1 MHRFL
6 VVIEKAN
13 NNYSAY
19 SPDLPGCVATGSTRE
34 EAEKNIYEAIEMHVQ
49 GLLEDNLPIPE
60 SESFAEYV
68 AIAEKPSTSSEV
80 V

>member
-1 MHRFL
+1 MYRFL

-34 EAEKNIYEAIEMHVQ
+34 EAEKNMYEAIEMHIE
-49 GLLEDNLPIPE
+49 GLLDDKLPIPE
-60 SESFAEYV
+60 SKSFAEYV
-68 AIAEKPSTSSEV
+68 EVAEKSGIEQTV
-80 V
+80 